1 MHLLLAVLPMAFA
14 SAAPAPAPAGPRY
27 AIIDMH
33 LHAEAIDGYGPPP
46 VTVCAPYDEFP
57 ARDPSKPIAAYL
69 DSMFGHPDC
78 AHKVLSSATQDA
90 LLTESLAQLEKHNML
105 AVVSGDEAR
114 VTTWV
119 AAGKGRLLP
128 AIGNLDPLPSIEALR
143 AAHQA
148 GHLAVLGEIT
158 AQYAGIAPNDPV
170 LEPYY
175 ALAEELD
182 VPVGIHVGPAPPG
195 AAYFAA
201 PKYRMALSHALL
213 LEDVL
218 VRHPKLRLYV
228 MHAGWPFA
236 DDMIA
241 LLYAHPQVYVDTGI
255 IDFAYRRPEFYAY
268 LKRLIDAGFEKR
280 IMYGSDQMIWPA
292 TIDTSISNIRAAP
305 FLSEAQKRDLLHD
318 NAARFLRIDG

>member
-1 MHLLLAVLPMAFA
+1 MHLLIALLPMFVS
-14 SAAPAPAPAGPRY
+14 SATPRY
-27 AIIDMH
+27 AIIDVH
-33 LHAEAIDGYGPPP
+33 LHAEPIDSYGPPP

-57 ARDPSKPIAAYL
+57 ARDPSKPIADYV
-69 DSMFGHPDC
+69 DRMFGHPDC

-90 LLTESLAQLEKHNML
+90 LLTETVAQLEKHNML
-105 AVVSGDEAR
+105 AVVSGEEER

-119 AAGKGRLLP
+119 GAAKGRMLP
-128 AIGNLDPLPSIEALR
+128 AIGNMDTLPSIDALR
-143 AAHQA
+143 AAHKA
-148 GHLAVLGEIT
+148 GHLKVLGEIT
-158 AQYAGIAPNDPV
+158 AQYSGFAPNDPS
-170 LEPYY
+170 LEPYF

-182 VPVGIHVGPAPPG
+182 VPVAIHVGPAPPG

-201 PKYRMALSHALL
+201 PKYRMAHSHAML
-213 LEDVL
+213 LEEVL
-218 VRHPKLRLYV
+218 LRHPKLRLYV

-255 IDFAYRRPEFYAY
+255 IDFAYPRAHFHAY
-268 LKRLIDAGFEKR
+268 LKRLVEAGFGKR

-292 TIDTSISNIRAAP
+292 SIDTSISSIRSAP
-305 FLSEAQKRDLLHD
+305 FLSEAQKRGILHD